1 VREPRHRVPVAGGP
15 FEGHRKGPFEGLVA
29 YHTQHLA
36 IAKEMGDR
44 VEEGGAYGNLG
55 CAYDSQGDHAKVIE
69 YHTQC
74 LAIAKEVGD
83 QAGEGKAYGNLGNAY
98 KSWGDFSKA
107 IEHHTQHLAIAKEV
121 GDRAGEGKEYARL
134 GTCHLYLN
142 ESNLSPTSKHSI
154 VRGQSSVL
162 RTCSPTQRSTWVSP
176 SPSTSGQVARA
187 LPLVLTKPLD

>member
-1 VREPRHRVPVAGGP
+1 VTSGVYGNLGCAYQSQGDFSKAIQYHGQHLAIAKEVGGRAG
-15 FEGHRKGPFEGLVA
+15 EGRACANLGIAYQSLGALSKAIA

-36 IAKEMGDR
+36 IAKEM
-44 VEEGGAYGNLG
+44 
-55 CAYDSQGDHAKVIE
+55 
-69 YHTQC
+69 
-74 LAIAKEVGD
+74 GD

-187 LPLVLTKPLD
+187 LPLVMTKPLD